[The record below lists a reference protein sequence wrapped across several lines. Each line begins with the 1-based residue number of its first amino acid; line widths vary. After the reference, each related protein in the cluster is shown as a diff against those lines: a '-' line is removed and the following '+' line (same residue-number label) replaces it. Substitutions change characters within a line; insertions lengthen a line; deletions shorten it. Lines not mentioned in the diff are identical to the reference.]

1 MKYQRPHIAAF
12 ALSLTLAAGCLQ
24 PVFAQTNEQVRK
36 DQEATAKQN
45 RKADKAQAHADKE
58 AHKAL
63 KSDKVKDAA
72 RAQDKADAEAS
83 KTPNR

>member
-1 MKYQRPHIAAF
+1 MKMQNKIAAL
-12 ALSLTLAAGCLQ
+12 ALAATMALPLMAQ
-24 PVFAQTNEQVRK
+24 QTNEADRRDAQH
-36 DQEATAKQN
+36 DAKQQ

-72 RAQDKADAEAS
+72 RSQDKADAEAA
-83 KTPNR
+83 KVK

>member
-1 MKYQRPHIAAF
+1 MKTMTMAAV
-12 ALSLTLAAGCLQ
+12 ALSLTLAGSAA
-24 PVFAQTNEQVRK
+24 FAQQTNEADRK
-36 DQEATAKQN
+36 EAQANVKQD

-72 RAQDKADAEAS
+72 RSQDKANQEAA
-83 KTPNR
+83 KTPDR

>member
-1 MKYQRPHIAAF
+1 MKTTTMAVLALSF
-12 ALSLTLAAGCLQ
+12 ALAGSAA
-24 PVFAQTNEQVRK
+24 FAQTNEADRK
-36 DQEATAKQN
+36 DAQANVKQD

-72 RAQDKADAEAS
+72 RSQDKADHEAA
-83 KTPNR
+83 KTPDR